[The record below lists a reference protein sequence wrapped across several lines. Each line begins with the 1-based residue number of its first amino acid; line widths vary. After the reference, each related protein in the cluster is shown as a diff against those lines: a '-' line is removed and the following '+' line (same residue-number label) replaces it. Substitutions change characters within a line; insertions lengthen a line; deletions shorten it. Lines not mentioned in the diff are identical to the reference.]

1 MMDLIEQARKSGAV
15 VETHASWVIL
25 GEQYVYK
32 LKKPVNFGFLDFSTP
47 EQRQHFCTQEL
58 TLNSRLAADV
68 YLKVVPVRRGP
79 SGVYIDDADA
89 QVALGQEQLLNAH
102 SLNHPIVDWAV
113 KMRRLNDADRADVL
127 LSEGRLDVTKIRQL
141 ADLLV
146 QFHASCSTDE
156 HIASFGKRQN
166 IEHNLRENFDN
177 TRSLVHHYMPSSFE
191 PEIEALQL
199 GYLTNNES
207 LLDERVRDLQVR
219 DGHGDLRLEHVY
231 FTERGICI
239 IDCIEFNERFRY
251 ADTVADLAFLTMD
264 LRHHLRSDLAEVLL
278 NRYVEKSGD
287 YCAFRLID
295 FYESYRA
302 YVRAKVT
309 ALRDRQGEATAQ
321 ASCGLATEVSQ
332 FFGEARAALQA
343 KRGPRRVIAVGGLIA
358 SGKSTVAR
366 QLATRLSCVVLDS
379 DSCRKRLAGL
389 DPVTPAVSA
398 AFSGIY
404 SDEITAQVY
413 SKLLSFAQGVLR
425 SGRSLIMDATFR
437 RAEERERL
445 RQLCA
450 QEGVSLSFIW
460 CEVPRHIAEER
471 LAQRALRPGVSDG
484 RAEIYEQL
492 LSDSSRPSDREFD
505 NGAGESQ
512 CLVLDTSL
520 SAHSQQLLLAQVG
533 TI

>member
-1 MMDLIEQARKSGAV
+1 
-15 VETHASWVIL
+15 
-25 GEQYVYK
+25 
-32 LKKPVNFGFLDFSTP
+32 
-47 EQRQHFCTQEL
+47 
-58 TLNSRLAADV
+58 
-68 YLKVVPVRRGP
+68 
-79 SGVYIDDADA
+79 DA

-127 LSEGRLDVTKIRQL
+127 LSEGRLDVTKIQQL

-146 QFHASCSTDE
+146 RFHASCSSDE
-156 HIASFGKRQN
+156 HIASFGNRQN

-309 ALRDRQGEATAQ
+309 ALRDRQDEATAQ
-321 ASCGLATEVSQ
+321 GSSGLATEVSQ

-343 KRGPRRVIAVGGLIA
+343 KLGPRRVIAVGGLIA
-358 SGKSTVAR
+358 SGKSTAAR

-379 DSCRKRLAGL
+379 DSCRKRLAG
-389 DPVTPAVSA
+389 
-398 AFSGIY
+398 
-404 SDEITAQVY
+404 
-413 SKLLSFAQGVLR
+413 
-425 SGRSLIMDATFR
+425 
-437 RAEERERL
+437 
-445 RQLCA
+445 
-450 QEGVSLSFIW
+450 
-460 CEVPRHIAEER
+460 
-471 LAQRALRPGVSDG
+471 
-484 RAEIYEQL
+484 
-492 LSDSSRPSDREFD
+492 FD
-505 NGAGESQ
+505 
-512 CLVLDTSL
+512 
-520 SAHSQQLLLAQVG
+520 
-533 TI
+533 